1 MKIKLFRSIKL
12 QAKLMLSKLK
22 FVRAYR
28 TYTKTRV
35 SPANSEHLLH
45 YSTWA
50 SSGEFP
56 RRYSLK
62 FRNSLNEKFLESTVD
77 NFFSSLVPSVAASEI
92 AKHGFYLIPDLL
104 PESLIDSLLSHLE
117 NGITHPR
124 GMEVDDFTPGKPN
137 SKYPTW
143 WMNTDEILKS
153 SSVQALLCERNVVKT
168 AREYL
173 KSRPQIMSLA
183 MWKSFSG
190 FGTDANA
197 SQKFHFDNDR
207 ANFIK
212 LFVYLT
218 DVTEDNGPHTYVEG
232 SHMKKPKT
240 LLHGEKLED
249 SEVLDFYTKSKLK
262 VITGKKGQAFFA
274 DTAGFHK
281 GTKVLKDSRAIFQ
294 INFATDD
301 FGAFNK
307 DRADKSSLVQSTQI
321 LDRLEPSYFES
332 ILKE

>member
-1 MKIKLFRSIKL
+1 MKLRV
-12 QAKLMLSKLK
+12 KLMLSKLK
-22 FVRAYR
+22 FARAYR

-35 SPANSEHLLH
+35 NPANSEHLLH

-50 SSGEFP
+50 SSGVFP

-62 FRNSLNEKFLESTVD
+62 FHNSLNEQFLDSTID
-77 NFFSSLVPSVAASEI
+77 DYFAKLNPSIAASEI

-117 NGITHPR
+117 NGTTHPR

-137 SKYPTW
+137 PKYPTW
-143 WMNTDEILKS
+143 WMNTDEILKN
-153 SSVQALLCERNVVKT
+153 SSVQALLCEKNVVKT
-168 AREYL
+168 AYQYL

-197 SQKFHFDNDR
+197 SQKFHYDNDR

-218 DVTEDNGPHTYVEG
+218 DVSEDNGPHTYVEG

-249 SEVLDFYTKSKLK
+249 SEVLDFYTNSKLK

-307 DRADKSSLVQSTQI
+307 DRAMADSLNQLTKSLNDI
-321 LDRLEPSYFES
+321 EPAFFES
-332 ILKE
+332 ILK

>member
-1 MKIKLFRSIKL
+1 MKTKLSRSIKL

-22 FVRAYR
+22 FARAYR

-45 YSTWA
+45 YATWA

-56 RRYSLK
+56 RLYSLK
-62 FRNSLNEKFLESTVD
+62 FPNSLNEKFLESTVD

-92 AKHGFYLIPDLL
+92 AEHGFYLIPDLL

-153 SSVQALLCERNVVKT
+153 SSVQALLCERNAVRT
-168 AREYL
+168 AHEYL

-249 SEVLDFYTKSKLK
+249 SEVLDFYKKSKLK

-307 DRADKSSLVQSTQI
+307 DRATAESLGQLAKSLNEI
-321 LDRLEPSYFES
+321 EPEFFES
-332 ILKE
+332 ILK

>member
-1 MKIKLFRSIKL
+1 MKLRV
-12 QAKLMLSKLK
+12 KLMLSKLK
-22 FVRAYR
+22 FARAYR

-35 SPANSEHLLH
+35 NPANSEHLLH

-50 SSGEFP
+50 SSGVFP

-62 FRNSLNEKFLESTVD
+62 FHNSLNEQFLDSTID
-77 NFFSSLVPSVAASEI
+77 NYFAKLNPSIAASEI

-117 NGITHPR
+117 NGTTHPR

-137 SKYPTW
+137 PKYPTW
-143 WMNTDEILKS
+143 WMNTDEILKN
-153 SSVQALLCERNVVKT
+153 SSVQALLCEKNVVKT
-168 AREYL
+168 AYQYL

-197 SQKFHFDNDR
+197 SQKFHYDNDR

-218 DVTEDNGPHTYVEG
+218 DVSEDNGPHTYVEG

-249 SEVLDFYTKSKLK
+249 SEVLDFYTNSKLK

-307 DRADKSSLVQSTQI
+307 DRAKADSLNQLTKSLNDI
-321 LDRLEPSYFES
+321 EPAFFES
-332 ILKE
+332 ILK